1 MRDRVAMML
10 RPLVCGWIPRAVLL
24 LTVAF
29 SFGCNRN
36 HNGQLPQS
44 SGEPVAVAKEPVKG
58 FVLVRAYPDQHDGE
72 LALALEFSQPL
83 AATQEFDTL
92 VRLEQGSGNHDGGW
106 SLSDDA
112 KTLRYPYVEADKHYT
127 VLISGDLLA
136 ATGSRLGKSRKEPV
150 YTGELDP
157 VVGFASRE
165 AFFRR
170 AAAVVCRLFRST
182 FLRWMLSLC
191 ACAKRRYRHFWLGTI
206 MPGSVVVGS

>member
-1 MRDRVAMML
+1 MDGAK
-10 RPLVCGWIPRAVLL
+10 LVCWIGCDLPILCFPVFTTCIRDLCRHTAVTICGVLLNERPCCNDVASVGPRLIPRAVLL

-92 VRLEQGSGNHDGGW
+92 VRLEQDSGNHDGGGRCPMTPRR
-106 SLSDDA
+106 SVILM
-112 KTLRYPYVEADKHYT
+112 LRQT
-127 VLISGDLLA
+127 
-136 ATGSRLGKSRKEPV
+136 
-150 YTGELDP
+150 
-157 VVGFASRE
+157 
-165 AFFRR
+165 
-170 AAAVVCRLFRST
+170 ST
-182 FLRWMLSLC
+182 IRC
-191 ACAKRRYRHFWLGTI
+191 
-206 MPGSVVVGS
+206 